1 MGRQGWGARQ
11 PASQQQPLPLPLQP
25 RRQPLPL
32 PCPALSHLQISCL
45 PTLRCWPR
53 QSCLPKSGA
62 PTLAPPRQ
70 VLQVAWWQGGAAVL
84 LSCWCCPKAP
94 PPPPPPRPV
103 AAPGSRR
110 RLRVNQPLPS
120 LGGGPFLRGC
130 VLCCCRWRCCR
141 LTPRPSWQRRCR
153 SWWRGSRWVGGQV
166 AGWRAGWGCWGE

>member
-11 PASQQQPLPLPLQP
+11 PASSSPCLCPCNPAGNP
-25 RRQPLPL
+25 CR
-32 PCPALSHLQISCL
+32 CPALLCHTCRYPACRPCAAGQGKAVCRNLGL
-45 PTLRCWPR
+45 LHWPR
-53 QSCLPKSGA
+53 PGKCCKWRGG
-62 PTLAPPRQ
+62 RE
-70 VLQVAWWQGGAAVL
+70 VLLCFCRAGAARR
-84 LSCWCCPKAP
+84 
-94 PPPPPPRPV
+94 PPPPPRPV